1 MSDELL
7 PYYNRELAFIR
18 NLGAKFAQAYPK
30 IAGRLRLGPETTED
44 PHVARMIESFAYLNA
59 RIRHKLD
66 DDFPELTDALLGVI
80 YPHYQRPIPSM
91 SVVEFVLDPE
101 QGELTSGYKIPRDVS
116 LETEGVHGEPC
127 RFQACY
133 PVTLWP
139 LTIRAAN
146 LVRPPFVAPKTPFA
160 SNAKAMLRIVL
171 ESTAKDLKLSQLSL
185 ESLRFF
191 IKGQDQH
198 VFPCTSCYSIMSSA
212 WQSREPQDDPK
223 AVQLDSR
230 VLRPVGFERDEGML
244 PYPSRSFLGYRLLT
258 EFFTFPQ
265 KFLFVDVGPLPL
277 ANMEGLSN
285 RIEIYLF
292 LNRASPELESQVSAD
307 TFRLGCTPI
316 INLFK
321 QRAEPIQLTQTKT
334 EYRVVPDA
342 RRPYASQVYSIDRV
356 VATSPTGE
364 EVEYKPFFSFRHAAG
379 AEEQRNF
386 WHASPRLS
394 LGEGPVKGSA
404 QEIYLSL
411 VDLNFDPRVPAE
423 WTLDVETTCLNGDI
437 PNLLPFGGGQPKLR
451 LLHGGP
457 ITQVLCHVHPT
468 AVLRP
473 ALKRGAMW
481 RLVSHLSLN
490 HLSISDGEGGADA
503 LREILKL
510 YDFANS
516 PETRS
521 MTEGI
526 VGVRS
531 RRVIGALSGTGAGPI
546 CRGIEVTVQLDE
558 TRFAGSGLFLFVSV
572 LERFLGLYC
581 TINSFTKLIAT
592 TKQNGELRRWP
603 PRAGEKVLL

>member
-91 SVVEFVLDPE
+91 SVVELVLDPE
-101 QGELTSGYKIPRDVS
+101 QGEMTTGYKIPRDVS
-116 LETEGVHGEPC
+116 LEADGAHGEPC

-139 LTIRAAN
+139 IAVRGASLA
-146 LVRPPFVAPKTPFA
+146 RPPLLAPKTPFA
-160 SNAKAMLRIVL
+160 SSAQAMLRLVI
-171 ESTAKDLKLSQLSL
+171 ESTAKDVKLSQLAIRA
-185 ESLRFF
+185 LRFF

-198 VFPCTSCYSIMSSA
+198 VFPLYELLLNNVIGVALARSPEDRQPA
-212 WQSREPQDDPK
+212 LLDP
-223 AVQLDSR
+223 S

-244 PYPSRSFLGYRLLT
+244 PYPSRSFVGYRLLT
-258 EFFTFPQ
+258 EFFTFPW
-265 KFLFVDVGPLPL
+265 KFLFVDLTSLDLGSIP
-277 ANMEGLSN
+277 GLEN
-285 RIEIYLF
+285 RLEIYFF
-292 LNRASPELESQVSAD
+292 LNRAAPELESQISTD

-321 QRAEPIQLTQTKT
+321 QRAEPIPLTQTKT
-334 EYRVVPDA
+334 DYRVVPDA
-342 RRPYASQVYSIDRV
+342 RRPQASQVYSIDRV
-356 VATSPTGE
+356 VAMSPAGK
-364 EVEYKPFFSFRHAAG
+364 EVEYRPFYSFRHASV
-379 AEEQRNF
+379 AENQRQF
-386 WHASPRLS
+386 WHASTRPS
-394 LGEGPVKGSA
+394 LGEGPGNGA
-404 QEIYLSL
+404 LQEVYLSL

-437 PNLLPFGGGQPKLR
+437 PNQLPFGGGQPKLR

-468 AVLRP
+468 AVKRP
-473 ALKRGAMW
+473 AIKRGALW
-481 RLVSHLSLN
+481 RLISHLSLN
-490 HLSISDGEGGADA
+490 HLSISDGEDGADA
-503 LREILKL
+503 LREILTL

-521 MTEGI
+521 MIEGI

-531 RRVIGALSGTGAGPI
+531 RRVVGALAGTGSGPF
-546 CRGIEVTVQLDE
+546 CRGIEVTVELDE
-558 TRFAGSGLFLFVSV
+558 TRFAGSGMFLFVSV

-581 TINSFTKLIAT
+581 TINSFSKLIAT
-592 TKQNGELRRWP
+592 TKQSGELRRWP
-603 PRAGEKVLL
+603 PRAGERVLL